1 MIRIENL
8 KKTFNK
14 QKALFNLNLEL
25 QKDKI
30 YCLLGPNGSGKTTFV
45 KCLLGLVIPDK
56 DSKIYYEDKEIQYN
70 LSRFLEVGYIPQ
82 FPLFPQN
89 LRVKDLI
96 DYLLSFENYKTLKN
110 EKDSIIERFGIQTF
124 YEKKISELS
133 GGMKQKINILQCFMK
148 KRNFYILDEPTA
160 SLDPYHSYLLKQ
172 MIKEK
177 KRESYILFITH
188 NLAEVEEL
196 ADQMIVLIDG
206 ELKLNENP
214 NEFIK
219 KQNSSNLEEALS
231 KIQEYVKI

>member
-8 KKTFNK
+8 NKTFNK
-14 QKALFNLNLEL
+14 QKVLFNLNLEF

-30 YCLLGPNGSGKTTFV
+30 YCLIGPNGSGKTTFV

-56 DSKIYYEDKEIQYN
+56 DSKIYFEDKEIRYN
-70 LSRFLEVGYIPQ
+70 LSQFFDVGYIPQ

-89 LRVKDLI
+89 LKVKELI
-96 DYLLSFENYKTLKN
+96 DYLLSFENYKNEIN
-110 EKDSIIERFGIQTF
+110 EKDLIIERFGIQTF

-172 MIKEK
+172 IIKERK
-177 KRESYILFITH
+177 KNSYILYITH

-196 ADQMIVLIDG
+196 ADQMVVLIDG
-206 ELKLNENP
+206 KLKLNEVP
-214 NEFIK
+214 KQFIK
-219 KQNSSNLEEALS
+219 MQNSTNLEEALS
-231 KIQEYVKI
+231 KIQEYTKI